1 MPSFPMLCEA
11 RHTLHFGLLRAKVK
25 RSPGWVLAR
34 AAADGGSIRNS
45 RLAVHCTAGPVLCA
59 PWQPSEEGTGV
70 TPVCKQ
76 EC

>member
-11 RHTLHFGLLRAKVK
+11 RDTLHFGLLRTKVK

-34 AAADGGSIRNS
+34 AAADGDNIRHS
-45 RLAVHCTAGPVLCA
+45 RLAVLCTAGPVLCA
-59 PWQPSEEGTGV
+59 PWQPPEEGPGV

-76 EC
+76 DC